1 VAEEPETR
9 IVKPRSVKILAV
21 AVVALFGILFA
32 LNSGDRRQAAPG
44 VDLLF
49 PELTERLNDLNM
61 VTITD
66 ADGTITVRRDGAG
79 RWVVPENGGYA
90 ANTGTLRQLLLA
102 LADARKVE
110 EKTANPDLYERLG
123 VLDPRGEGNDEGSG
137 VLVSARGDDAAISV
151 ILGDAAQR
159 EFRYARIPEQPESWL
174 IDQNPTIP
182 EDPGGWLSPDI
193 VDIDAAEIQ
202 SVAIRH
208 SDGEVLRIRKEN
220 ANESN
225 FVVEGIPE
233 GRELSYPTVAN
244 SIAGVLTN
252 LTLEDVTAGARPEE
266 EATTTVDF
274 TTFDGLQLS
283 VSVFAEDGEADGE
296 ESGQQH
302 WITLLASANPPDD
315 QEEVDEKDVASEAA
329 EASDTSDTSTSA
341 EEQSSAEE
349 SEQSK
354 DPAEVAA
361 GINERVSGWAYRIP
375 EYKANQLTRRWED
388 ILSDPGED
396 EQP

>member
-1 VAEEPETR
+1 
-9 IVKPRSVKILAV
+9 VKPRSVKILAI

-49 PELTERLNDLNM
+49 PELKERLNDLNA

-66 ADGTITVRRDGAG
+66 ADGTITVRRDGADG
-79 RWVVPENGGYA
+79 RWIVPENGGYA

-123 VLDPRGEGNDEGSG
+123 VVDPRGEGSEEGSG
-137 VLVSARGDDAAISV
+137 VLVSARGDDAAVSV

-174 IDQNPTIP
+174 IDQNPPIP
-182 EDPGGWLSPDI
+182 EDPSGWLSPDI
-193 VDIDAAEIQ
+193 VDIEAAEIQ

-208 SDGEVLRIRKEN
+208 TDGEVLRIRKEN
-220 ANESN
+220 ADESN
-225 FVVEGIPE
+225 FVVEDIPE

-244 SIAGVLTN
+244 SIAGVLAN

-266 EATTTVDF
+266 EATTTADF

-283 VSVFAEDGEADGE
+283 VNVFAEDGEAEGE

-302 WITLLASANPPDD
+302 WITLLASANPTVEPAD
-315 QEEVDEKDVASEAA
+315 EEDVAA
-329 EASDTSDTSTSA
+329 EASDASDTSTTA
-341 EEQSSAEE
+341 EEQSSAEQSE
-349 SEQSK
+349 DSEQSK
-354 DPAEVAA
+354 DPADVAA